1 MFYVCIFFVII
12 YYIMSSI
19 VNYNNDSKLRY
30 NRIYNTKATMLNDYT
45 RNAIYRR
52 TGCLDK
58 FGFSCVGNNAVS
70 CPTPYKS
77 VNYIDASNQNDTSLP
92 CNTVNFYSDEI
103 TPPPVFMDKFY
114 NKLDPGTTAYDINVA
129 NLDIKN
135 MTKTNYYNAVTTE
148 QDRTNTSELVN
159 GLKGPIEFILLSK
172 ADPEQTVHYWTTNN
186 WGTTNEFVDK
196 QKQGE
201 HVYITL
207 RVHQADYSSG
217 RVTVQ
222 AYSQR
227 NGLQR
232 SAITKHTFEITGYDS
247 VFMKPEN
254 NTTTPYYIEYLT
266 NWFDVNPA
274 NSFKLYPQMVLDK
287 LLSPKFQLTD
297 TDQEILAN
305 YITWLNGYSYNGP
318 TSQNRDKLA
327 VGFNE
332 SGVNIDKAYT
342 YTYGNTT
349 INPILTGATLDQFL
363 SSGTQGW
370 LQGSFKYTA
379 DASIA
384 GEGGPGANNKSF
396 TYETIYA
403 PNKVDFR
410 MNGDDI
416 EFKTSGSFMFKSLI
430 AFTNMNMMEILD
442 NQNGFSAYPGF
453 SITGYNY
460 GTSETY
466 ADNAQGSIV
475 VTSDFS
481 TGVQADGWRKLIN
494 INATTNAVTYHYM
507 TKVYKVTGTE
517 QGETDVTDIVYDL
530 ETERS
535 TDRITATYLATSN
548 YTGTWFKDI
557 PTNAMIREAG
567 VYGYNYKTKYT
578 LANGNT
584 ITSAVFPS
592 GQQVVKAVEIF
603 DDSTTSQLTW
613 SVVAYAIPETRFV
626 VRVDE
631 YRAGGTPV
639 STSAYG
645 IRGLRIG
652 KFSRLDGD
660 TVPGQEQPWDL
671 TRNYYGIGYSSRI
684 PNVNPPQG
692 LSSQSEI
699 YQLPGLKSGADLIG
713 AKLIRVLTHSNPNQ
727 SVSIEYTVHGTFNN
741 SETDLENLYI
751 SFATVRP
758 TTTNDPEIE
767 TNLFLYENKSAGI
780 WVDSLEL
787 EKYGYDVRKEKTYLM
802 FPREYVST
810 NTSSDLKNFNYH
822 PDGKSV
828 ILSTGG
834 GNLLNFYATTLNTN
848 GSPVEKGEIITTEYM
863 KYPGNTD
870 LLGAGLRNRSTIA
883 NAGGG
888 SY

>member
-1 MFYVCIFFVII
+1 
-12 YYIMSSI
+12 MSSI

-274 NSFKLYPQMVLDK
+274 NSFKLYPQMVLDGRPSSEHPVTGK
-287 LLSPKFQLTD
+287 D
-297 TDQEILAN
+297 EEILAN
-305 YITWLNGYSYNGP
+305 YITWLNAYSYNGP

-332 SGVNIDKAYT
+332 AGVNSDKAYT

-349 INPILTGATLDQFL
+349 INPMLTGATIDQFL

-370 LQGSFKYTA
+370 LQGLFKYTA
-379 DASIA
+379 DAGIT
-384 GEGGPGANNKSF
+384 GEGGPDTNNKSF

-416 EFKTSGSFMFKSLI
+416 EFKTSGSFRFKSLI
-430 AFTNMNMMEILD
+430 AVTNMNMIEILRSK
-442 NQNGFSAYPGF
+442 NGFSAYPGF
-453 SITGYNY
+453 SITAYNAT
-460 GTSETY
+460 GAFVTNIE
-466 ADNAQGSIV
+466 GSILIETTIGSQQ
-475 VTSDFS
+475 TS
-481 TGVQADGWRKLIN
+481 TWKKIVN
-494 INATTNAVTYHYM
+494 IYDTNNQVDYHYM
-507 TKVYKVTGTE
+507 TKVYEVTGTE
-517 QGETDVTDIVYDL
+517 QVETGVNNIIYDL
-530 ETERS
+530 ETPRM
-535 TDRITATYLATSN
+535 TDNITATYLATSN
-548 YTGTWFKDI
+548 YTGTWFKGT
-557 PTNAMIREAG
+557 PNNAMIREAG

-578 LANGNT
+578 LSNGNT

-592 GQQVVKAVEIF
+592 GQQVVKAEEIF
-603 DDSTTSQLTW
+603 DNSTTSQLTW

-631 YRAGGTPV
+631 YREGGTPI
-639 STSAYG
+639 STSVYG
-645 IRGLRIG
+645 IRGLRINM
-652 KFSRLDGD
+652 FNQLAGD
-660 TVPGQEQPWDL
+660 RVPGQDEPWDL
-671 TRNYYGIGYSSRI
+671 TRNYYGIGYTSTI

-692 LSSQSEI
+692 LGGYPSI
-699 YQLPGLKSGADLIG
+699 YQLPGVRSGSDLLG
-713 AKLIRVLTHSNPNQ
+713 AKLIRVLTHSITKQ
-727 SVSIEYTVHGTFNN
+727 TVTIEYTVHGTFNN
-741 SETDLENLYI
+741 SETDTENVYI
-751 SFATVRP
+751 SFATIKYTGDMGSLVSQI
-758 TTTNDPEIE
+758 DYIFE
-767 TNLFLYENKSAGI
+767 YENKSAGI

-787 EKYGYDVRKEKTYLM
+787 EKYGYDVRTEKTYLM
-802 FPREYVST
+802 FPREYPTNST
-810 NTSSDLKNFNYH
+810 SEKLTTYNYH

-828 ILSTGG
+828 LLSTKGA
-834 GNLLNFYATTLNTN
+834 NPVNYFLTTQNN
-848 GSPVEKGEIITTEYM
+848 GFVPPMERQKVITTEYM
-863 KYPGNTD
+863 KNPANTE
-870 LLGAGLRNRSTIA
+870 LLGSGLRTYETVSLA
-883 NAGGG
+883 MPGGY
-888 SY
+888 S